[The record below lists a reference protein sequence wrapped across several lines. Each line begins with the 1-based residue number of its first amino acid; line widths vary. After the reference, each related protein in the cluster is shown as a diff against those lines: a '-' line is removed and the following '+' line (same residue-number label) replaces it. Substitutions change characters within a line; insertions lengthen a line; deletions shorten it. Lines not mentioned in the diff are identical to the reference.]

1 MERKNPFCLVL
12 VLHTASLLLSQ
23 GCAAAAQTPSEAR
36 RALPTGSIR
45 PPAVFLGH
53 EVGADY
59 KLARY
64 EKIRG
69 YFEHVAA
76 NSRRVSVREI
86 GLTTEGR
93 NMFIAEVT
101 DDTSAGKM
109 QKAMENQRRIADPRL
124 INNEQ
129 HERQLVA
136 EAKVVMLVNCNLHST
151 EIASSQMTMELLY
164 DLATGTSP
172 EIEDILAKAV
182 IVLIPSAN
190 PDGLDKVI
198 DWYERS
204 LGTPWEG
211 TGMPWLYHKYAGH
224 DNNRDWF
231 MLNLQETRLVTR
243 VIYRQWLPNI
253 VYDIHQMGNSGA
265 RLFVPPFF
273 DPKNP
278 NVHPLND
285 HMMLIIGGH
294 MGAALNRAGKTGI
307 LNSAMYDNWWQGGFR
322 TAAYRH
328 NITGILTEAASVLI
342 ASPVF
347 QRKSQLS
354 GGRRGMPDYAIATN
368 FPEPWPGGWWR
379 LRDIVDYEKIACM
392 SLFTLAA
399 RYHDLVKS
407 NTIKQARDA
416 IEKGQTEPP
425 FAWLV
430 PPDQRDARTA
440 AEMLSILHATGVEV
454 HQAQDEFTADG
465 VQYPAA
471 TYILYCAQPYR
482 AHLND
487 MMERQVYP
495 NRSSYPGGPP
505 EAPYDTAGW
514 TLPLQMGVRSVSVNQ
529 PFECRARELET
540 VTMPQGKVTD
550 QSEETVG
557 YAVRAGANDNYRLA
571 NRLFKAGIPLRMIHS
586 QPAWVRATG
595 MPLPRGSL
603 LISDANG
610 AAPGLLEGISSE
622 LISTNQKHF
631 RVKNALVD
639 VAPPRLGLY
648 QPWTASKDEGWT
660 RLVLDNFEF
669 AYTSVHN
676 AEIRAGNL
684 KSRYDCLLLASVSSG
699 SIINGRAVD
708 TTEPQYVGGIG
719 SERWD
724 TGLYRSLVQSS
735 YRQFQYP
742 GSQRSSRQI
751 VERLLLPRLDIAHLG
766 RSKASGWFRLP
777 RMGLGLL
784 RQVPG
789 VRADR
794 RVQRKRQR
802 IETSRRPLP
811 CARCGTIFGHGP
823 AGERGTGVNSRQARD
838 CRGRIRRRKN
848 HSAGI
853 RGPASRAATRD
864 ISPVVQRYPQQ
875 FGPELTAEGQH
886 HPCRHRKL
894 IAKNSLSCDG
904 PRCQYPASNTL
915 GNPGPNLFHC
925 PAFSK
930 CPTAASLRS
939 SCTCLLRTKSD

>member
-12 VLHTASLLLSQ
+12 MLYTASLLLSQ
-23 GCAAAAQTPSEAR
+23 GCAVAAQTPSQAK
-36 RALPTGSIR
+36 RALPAGHVR
-45 PPAVFLGH
+45 PPAAFIGH

-64 EKIRG
+64 EKIRE

-76 NSRRVSVREI
+76 HSRRVSVREI

-93 NMFIAEVT
+93 NMFIAEIT
-101 DDTSAGKM
+101 DDASAGKM

-124 INNEQ
+124 LNNEQ
-129 HERQLVA
+129 HERELVA
-136 EAKVVMLVNCNLHST
+136 GAKLVVLVNCNLHST
-151 EIASSQMTMELLY
+151 EIASSQMAMELLY
-164 DLATGTSP
+164 DLATGTSRQIE
-172 EIEDILAKAV
+172 EILEKAV

-190 PDGLDKVI
+190 PDGLNKVV

-243 VIYRQWLPNI
+243 VLYEQWLPNI

-347 QRKSQLS
+347 QRKSELR

-379 LRDIVDYEKIACM
+379 LRDIVEYEKIACM

-407 NTIKQARDA
+407 NTVKQARDA
-416 IEKGQTEPP
+416 IEKGRTEPP

-430 PPDQRDARTA
+430 PPEQTDARTA
-440 AEMLSILHATGVEV
+440 AEMLSILHATGIEV
-454 HQAQDEFTADG
+454 HRAQEEFTADG
-465 VQYPAA
+465 VQYPAS

-495 NRSSYPGGPP
+495 NRSNYPGGPP

-529 PFECRARELET
+529 PFECRARRLET
-540 VTMPQGKVTD
+540 VTLPRGKVTGAGGD
-550 QSEETVG
+550 LRG
-557 YAVRAGANDNYRLA
+557 YLVRAGANDNYRLL
-571 NRLFKAGIPLRMIHS
+571 NRLFKAGIGVQVLSCASQDALKLAARMEA
-586 QPAWVRATG
+586 PC
-595 MPLPRGSL
+595 GSL
-603 LISDANG
+603 LIRDPDAAAPRLLDGISAELIGVQQQYAQSDA
-610 AAPGLLEGISSE
+610 LRDLS
-622 LISTNQKHF
+622 
-631 RVKNALVD
+631 
-639 VAPPRLGLY
+639 PPRLALY
-648 QPWTASKDEGWT
+648 QPWTASIDEGWA

-669 AYTSVHN
+669 AYTTVHN

-684 KSRYDCLLLASVSSG
+684 KSRYDCLLLPSVKSG

-719 SERWD
+719 SEGIVSLQDFVWAGGTLVCID
-724 TGLYRSLVQSS
+724 RSCNLPIDNFNIPVRNILEGKSS
-735 YRQFQYP
+735 KDFFCP
-742 GSQRSSRQI
+742 GSVLRIWVDQKHP
-751 VERLLLPRLDIAHLG
+751 V
-766 RSKASGWFRLP
+766 
-777 RMGLGLL
+777 GLGCPKWVSGYFARSAAFELI
-784 RQVPG
+784 G
-789 VRADR
+789 ESEKED
-794 RVQRKRQR
+794 K
-802 IETSRRPLP
+802 ESRRPDLRFP
-811 CARCGTIFGHGP
+811 ARVVARYSDTVLLESGWIRGQELIADKP
-823 AGERGTGVNSRQARD
+823 AIVDVEYGA
-838 CRGRIRRRKN
+838 GRIILLGFAVQHRGQPHGTFRLLFN
-848 HSAGI
+848 AIFSSTMDEVAGI
-853 RGPASRAATRD
+853 
-864 ISPVVQRYPQQ
+864 
-875 FGPELTAEGQH
+875 
-886 HPCRHRKL
+886 
-894 IAKNSLSCDG
+894 
-904 PRCQYPASNTL
+904 
-915 GNPGPNLFHC
+915 
-925 PAFSK
+925 
-930 CPTAASLRS
+930 
-939 SCTCLLRTKSD
+939 